1 VNIHSSRAI
10 LVALDEPQYN
20 DNRFAIVAIIA
31 RICFLQNYN
40 DRNNLTFFRK
50 KPKSIRAFFAENES
64 ERFSLS
70 TLVHSDLGLGRGLGD
85 AVNLNVNLKI
95 PRSREKEFR
104 GKL

>member
-1 VNIHSSRAI
+1 MSLNIT
-10 LVALDEPQYN
+10 
-20 DNRFAIVAIIA
+20 IIA
-31 RICFLQNYN
+31 SRLLRLSQKFAFCNN
-40 DRNNLTFFRK
+40 DRNNLTFFSQK
-50 KPKSIRAFFAENES
+50 TKSFRAFFAKNDS
-64 ERFSLS
+64 KRFSLS